1 MKKIYALLLI
11 LVGITSNSFALSGG
25 PDAYGYTWRD
35 INDPNGPVYNWI
47 DIAGITGAVDV
58 KPLGDDNT
66 VGALQI
72 GFPFH
77 FYWYDVTQVWVG
89 SNGFIAFGNDNLASP
104 FYTIPST
111 TQPNNFVAAMLSDLN
126 FDGVGN
132 LAQCWLW
139 RSPTNDTCI
148 ISWINVPFWQVNA
161 PYYTGS
167 NTFQIILNNNDS
179 SITFQ
184 YQQQSG
190 LSSGA
195 VSNYM
200 TVGIENISGSV
211 GLQVLHDPLNLGGY
225 YLTTPYAIKFYYPPS
240 TTYIANDAE
249 AHWTGNAISGGI
261 FLSRNS
267 PTPYQMVAAIKNTGN
282 INTSPFNTN
291 CKILN
296 SVNTTVVQDNA
307 TVSLLTPAQVQ
318 VLTMS
323 NTFNPTTS
331 GTYKMIT
338 TTSLAGDSVPSN
350 NIDSLEIVVVDTSQ
364 LNIRLSYDDN
374 TANGP
379 GLNWN
384 GGNGGAGVQF
394 VPPFFPCRVK
404 QLHFYIVSN
413 ASNVGFAAK
422 LYESGGPNGLP
433 GNMLDSV
440 WVPATSVVAGTWN
453 NVILSAPI
461 MIDSGGFFVEWQMG
475 GANIILGENIS
486 KPISNRTFEV
496 LTNHTWAIYRFRQT
510 NDLMIN
516 ATIDRDPNTAVEP
529 ANFLSNESYVYPN
542 PASKELRIKNAELK
556 IEVVEIY
563 NSLGEMVYSSIPQS
577 HELTVDVSQFETGMY
592 LCRIKAGEAIITRKI
607 SVVR

>member
-1 MKKIYALLLI
+1 MRFYTHSKFYVSKFAIRNLFNFLFQLIFNSLQPQARQLFFGAVGAEIGNKRKAIIPYLNIVRNARCAFYFHNVHSPKQHKLSKDELYAFPSFRFFLVIWSGKIILKNHHMKKIYALLLI

-89 SNGFIAFGNDNLASP
+89 SDGFIAFGNDNLASP

-111 TQPNNFVAAMLSDLN
+111 TQPDNCVAAMLSDLN

-267 PTPYQMVAAIKNTGN
+267 PPPYQMVAAIKNTGN

-384 GGNGGAGVQF
+384 GGNGGARVQF
-394 VPPFFPCRVK
+394 VPPFFPCRV
-404 QLHFYIVSN
+404 
-413 ASNVGFAAK
+413 
-422 LYESGGPNGLP
+422 
-433 GNMLDSV
+433 
-440 WVPATSVVAGTWN
+440 
-453 NVILSAPI
+453 
-461 MIDSGGFFVEWQMG
+461 
-475 GANIILGENIS
+475 
-486 KPISNRTFEV
+486 
-496 LTNHTWAIYRFRQT
+496 
-510 NDLMIN
+510 
-516 ATIDRDPNTAVEP
+516 
-529 ANFLSNESYVYPN
+529 
-542 PASKELRIKNAELK
+542 
-556 IEVVEIY
+556 
-563 NSLGEMVYSSIPQS
+563 
-577 HELTVDVSQFETGMY
+577 
-592 LCRIKAGEAIITRKI
+592 
-607 SVVR
+607 